1 MNFTVNGE
9 QVDLLGEAIQ
19 ISNLEQIQP
28 GDQVLDEI
36 IINNPATVTTDSG
49 DIQFILNSDLDA
61 AEELIQAEE
70 VADQGG
76 PKGVKVELEYNLDGI
91 MGSDLPNVANYG
103 VQPQYNNHNVQVEI
117 VEQPAPN
124 KLRFRYECEGR
135 AAGALTGAS
144 STHDNRTF
152 PTIKV
157 HGYQGPAVVVVSC
170 VTDKEPY
177 KAHPH
182 NLVGKQLCKKGVCSQ
197 EVNVADM
204 TAVFTHL
211 GIQCVKKK
219 DAAASLKIREEI
231 RVDPF
236 KQGFAHASNG
246 QYNLN
251 QVRLCFQVFL
261 RQPNGL
267 TPVDPVVSDVIYDA
281 KAHKDLN
288 IVNYSDNCAPIEGGK
303 KILLF
308 CEKIS
313 RDDIEIRF
321 SYTDKNG
328 QSQILKGHFTPN
340 DVHHQVGISFTTPAF
355 PDQKI
360 TEKVHASMFLHKVS
374 KGTSSNEIDF
384 YFEPPVM
391 MAMNNFVEPAPVP
404 QRAGNLKRNKAA
416 ARAFNNQ
423 QEESD
428 SSRLAKPAQK
438 KNANLPNSGGCM
450 VIKPEID
457 DGATGGGFI
466 DRLIDATDSMAKSGT
481 ISQKDLKDLITNNQ
495 SGGIVDIPSDQ
506 LPIDS
511 KELINDFNPGIW
523 DELSDS
529 MQRTGISDNNRSKP
543 KQNSQLDT
551 PDVSMEQSKSSRMN
565 NLNK

>member
-103 VQPQYNNHNVQVEI
+103 QPQYNNVQVQI
-117 VEQPAPN
+117 IEQPAPN

-219 DAAASLKIREEI
+219 DAAASLKTREEI

-360 TEKVHASMFLHKVS
+360 TEKVHASMYLHKVS

>member
-103 VQPQYNNHNVQVEI
+103 VQPQYNNVQVQI
-117 VEQPAPN
+117 IEQPAPN

-219 DAAASLKIREEI
+219 DAAASLKTREEI

-360 TEKVHASMFLHKVS
+360 TEKVHASMYLHKVS

>member
-103 VQPQYNNHNVQVEI
+103 QPQYNNVQVQI
-117 VEQPAPN
+117 IEQPAPN

-219 DAAASLKIREEI
+219 DAAASLKTREEI

-236 KQGFAHASNG
+236 KQGFAHASSG

-450 VIKPEID
+450 VIKPEVD
-457 DGATGGGFI
+457 DGATGGLFM
-466 DRLIDATDSMAKSGT
+466 DRLIEATDSMAKSGT

>member
-1 MNFTVNGE
+1 
-9 QVDLLGEAIQ
+9 
-19 ISNLEQIQP
+19 
-28 GDQVLDEI
+28 
-36 IINNPATVTTDSG
+36 
-49 DIQFILNSDLDA
+49 
-61 AEELIQAEE
+61 
-70 VADQGG
+70 
-76 PKGVKVELEYNLDGI
+76 

-103 VQPQYNNHNVQVEI
+103 QPQYNNVQVQI
-117 VEQPAPN
+117 IEQPAPN

-219 DAAASLKIREEI
+219 DAAASLKTREEI

-236 KQGFAHASNG
+236 KQGFAHASSG

-450 VIKPEID
+450 VIKPEVD

>member
-1 MNFTVNGE
+1 MNFTVNGA

-36 IINNPATVTTDSG
+36 IINPTTVTTDSG

-70 VADQGG
+70 EADQGS
-76 PKGVKVELEYNLDGI
+76 KGIKVELEYNIDGI
-91 MGSDLPNVANYG
+91 MGSDLPNIANYG
-103 VQPQYNNHNVQVEI
+103 VQPQYNNAQVQI
-117 VEQPAPN
+117 VEQPAAN

-144 STHDNRTF
+144 STNDNRTF

-157 HGYQGPAVVVVSC
+157 IGYQGPAVVVVSC
-170 VTDKEPY
+170 VTDKEPFR
-177 KAHPH
+177 AHPH

-197 EVNVADM
+197 EINVADM

-219 DAAASLKIREEI
+219 DAAESLKRRQEI

-236 KQGFAHASNG
+236 KHGFAHGTNG

-261 RQPNGL
+261 RQTNNQL
-267 TPVDPVVSDVIYDA
+267 LPVDPVVSDVIYDA

-288 IVNYSDNCAPIEGGK
+288 ICNYSDNCAPIEGGK

-328 QSQILKGHFTPN
+328 HQQILKGHFTPN

-360 TEKVHASMFLHKVS
+360 TEKVHALMFLHKVS

-384 YFEPPVM
+384 YFEPSVIEV
-391 MAMNNFVEPAPVP
+391 NNFVEPAPVP

-438 KNANLPNSGGCM
+438 KNPNLANSGGCM
-450 VIKPEID
+450 VIKSED
-457 DGATGGGFI
+457 DEGASGGGFI

-495 SGGIVDIPSDQ
+495 SSGIVDIPSDQ
-506 LPIDS
+506 IISDPD
-511 KELINDFNPGIW
+511 KLINEFNPGIW

-529 MQRTGISDNNRSKP
+529 MQRTGISDNRSKP

>member
-36 IINNPATVTTDSG
+36 IINNPTTVTTDSG

-103 VQPQYNNHNVQVEI
+103 VQPQYNNVQVEI
-117 VEQPAPN
+117 IEQPAPN

-219 DAAASLKIREEI
+219 DAAASLKTREEI

-236 KQGFAHASNG
+236 KQGFAHASSG

-360 TEKVHASMFLHKVS
+360 TEKVPASMYLFKVS
-374 KGTSSNEIDF
+374 NGATSNEVDF
-384 YFEPPVM
+384 YFEPSVEI
-391 MAMNNFVEPAPVP
+391 NNFVQPAPVP

-416 ARAFNNQ
+416 ARGSNNQ
-423 QEESD
+423 EEESD

-438 KNANLPNSGGCM
+438 KNANLANSGGCM
-450 VIKPEID
+450 VIKPEVD
-457 DGATGGGFI
+457 EGAAGGGYI
-466 DRLIDATDSMAKSGT
+466 DRLLQVTEPMANNRASAT
-481 ISQKDLKDLITNNQ
+481 ISQKDLEELITNKK
-495 SGGIVDIPSDQ
+495 STEIFDIDIPSDQ
-506 LPIDS
+506 ILSDPGKI
-511 KELINDFNPGIW
+511 LNPDIF

-529 MQRTGISDNNRSKP
+529 MQRTGISDNKSKP